1 MGYRQRPANTPACP
15 MSQDPRSFLAPSMT
29 TRNTPLAV
37 SNGIVVARSNDWS
50 RFDLR
55 QSRNGKQL
63 FHPSRDQGSIFKS
76 LFIRLFTSWFTS
88 LLG

>member
-1 MGYRQRPANTPACP
+1 MGFWQQPVNTPACP
-15 MSQDPRSFLAPSMT
+15 MPGTPRSFLAHSMT
-29 TRNTPLAV
+29 TRKTTLTV
-37 SNGIVVARSNDWS
+37 SNGIVVARSNDGS

-63 FHPSRDQGSIFKS
+63 LHPSRDQGSIFKS
-76 LFIRLFTSWFTS
+76 LFKSLLTSWFTS